1 MKPINE
7 AFPTGIEEIQRYA
20 PDVPSS
26 IYLESLTASYSNAFL
41 RIANV
46 IGETFLD
53 SSLLSE
59 ALKKMAQGALA
70 NYTIY
75 EQAPFLFKGRDTLYR
90 YQYEELKE
98 KYITNAWSFIN
109 ALINALDASKTEE
122 WQKSDCYL
130 SRQELLFKNQN
141 DFDKY
146 YAIDKSAYFFSKI
159 VFLIR
164 EESLK
169 YIPKRITNEKL
180 NEKPTLADKLKYRV
194 AYRVMARAVMQFEI
208 SELPKSIRNDINH
221 EFTKYPNAGESKKQL
236 FDYLSGTADSYGDD
250 LEIELQKALKPITGE
265 SIDNPNTENKKYY
278 FMR

>member
-1 MKPINE
+1 MKTINE
-7 AFPTGIEEIQRYA
+7 TFPSGIEDIQRYA

-26 IYLESLTASYSNAFL
+26 IYLESLTASYNNAYL
-41 RIANV
+41 RVANV
-46 IGETFLD
+46 TGDTLLDNCLKDETYQ
-53 SSLLSE
+53 
-59 ALKKMAQGALA
+59 ALARGALA

-75 EQAPFLFKGRDTLYR
+75 EQAPFLFKGRDTHYR
-90 YQYEELKE
+90 YQYEEFKE

-109 ALINALDASKTEE
+109 ALINALDVSNSEE
-122 WQKSDCYL
+122 WRKSDCYL
-130 SRQELLFKNQN
+130 SRQGLLFKNQN

-169 YIPKRITNEKL
+169 YIPKRITIVILTEK
-180 NEKPTLADKLKYRV
+180 TSLADKLKYRV
-194 AYRVMARAVMQFEI
+194 AYRVMARAVMQFDI

-221 EFTKYPNAGESKKQL
+221 EFTKYPAGENKKQL
-236 FDYLSGTADSYGDD
+236 FDYLSGTAENYGDE
-250 LEIELQKALKPITGE
+250 LEIELQKALKPITE
-265 SIDNPNTENKKYY
+265 NSIDNPNSETKKYY

>member
-1 MKPINE
+1 MKTINE
-7 AFPTGIEEIQRYA
+7 AFPTGIDDIQRYA
-20 PDVPSS
+20 PDVSSS
-26 IYLESLTASYSNAFL
+26 INIESLTASYTNAFL
-41 RIANV
+41 RVANV

-53 SSLLSE
+53 SSLATE
-59 ALKKMAQGALA
+59 AFINMAQGALA

-75 EQAPFLFKGRDTLYR
+75 EQSPFLFKGRDNLYR

-109 ALINALDASKTEE
+109 ALINALDAEGSEN
-122 WQKSDCYL
+122 WQNSDCYR
-130 SRQELLFKNQN
+130 SRQNLLFQNQN

-169 YIPKRITNEKL
+169 YIPKRIIIDRL
-180 NEKPTLADKLKYRV
+180 DEKPSLADKLKYRV

-221 EFTKYPNAGESKKQL
+221 EFTKYPNAGENKKQL
-236 FDYLSGTADSYGDD
+236 FDCLSGAADSYGDE
-250 LEIELQKALKPITGE
+250 LEIELQKALKPITE
-265 SIDNPNTENKKYY
+265 NSINNLNTENKKYY

>member
-1 MKPINE
+1 MKTINE
-7 AFPTGIEEIQRYA
+7 AFPAGIDDIQRYA

-41 RIANV
+41 RVANV

-53 SSLLSE
+53 SNLVTE
-59 ALKKMAQGALA
+59 AFISMAQGALA

-75 EQAPFLFKGRDTLYR
+75 EQAPFLFKGRDNLYR

-98 KYITNAWSFIN
+98 KYITNAWSFID
-109 ALINALDASKTEE
+109 ALINALDAGGSEDWKN
-122 WQKSDCYL
+122 SDCYL
-130 SRQELLFKNQN
+130 SRQNLLFQSQN

-169 YIPKRITNEKL
+169 YIPKRITIDRL
-180 NEKPTLADKLKYRV
+180 DEKPNLADKLKYRV
-194 AYRVMARAVMQFEI
+194 AYRVMARAVMQFDI

-221 EFTKYPNAGESKKQL
+221 EFTKYPSAGENKKQL
-236 FDYLSGTADSYGDD
+236 FDYLSGTADSYGDE
-250 LEIELQKALKPITGE
+250 LEIELQKVLKPFTE
-265 SIDNPNTENKKYY
+265 NSIDNPNAENKKYY

>member
-1 MKPINE
+1 MKTINE
-7 AFPTGIEEIQRYA
+7 AFPAGIEDIQRYA

-26 IYLESLTASYSNAFL
+26 IYLELLTASYSNAFL
-41 RIANV
+41 RVANV

-53 SSLLSE
+53 SSLAAESF
-59 ALKKMAQGALA
+59 KNMAQSALA

-75 EQAPFLFKGRDTLYR
+75 EQAPFLFKGRDSLYR

-109 ALINALDASKTEE
+109 ALINALDKEGSEDWKN
-122 WQKSDCYL
+122 SDCYL
-130 SRQELLFKNQN
+130 SRQNLLFQNQN

-169 YIPKRITNEKL
+169 YIPKRITFEKL
-180 NEKPTLADKLKYRV
+180 TEKSSLADKLKYRV

-208 SELPKSIRNDINH
+208 SELPKSIRNDVNH
-221 EFTKYPNAGESKKQL
+221 EFTKYPNAGENKKQL
-236 FDYLSGTADSYGDD
+236 FDYLSDAAAGYGDE
-250 LEIELQKALKPITGE
+250 LEIELQKALKPITGD